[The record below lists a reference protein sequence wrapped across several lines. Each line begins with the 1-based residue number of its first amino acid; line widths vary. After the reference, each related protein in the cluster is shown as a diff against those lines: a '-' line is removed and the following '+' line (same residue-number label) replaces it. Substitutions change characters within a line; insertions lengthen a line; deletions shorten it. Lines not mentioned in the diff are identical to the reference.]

1 MNYPTNPIAAPAAC
15 GGLGLNYLQMEQGV
29 EAMNLIVSMW
39 VTCQPRR
46 FLLKDTLE
54 LMQQE
59 SSLAIPTLKVIFK

>member
-1 MNYPTNPIAAPAAC
+1 
-15 GGLGLNYLQMEQGV
+15 MEQGV